1 MVLSRLGRN
10 FTGPPPSAIP
20 SEDKALAS
28 PKVRRLPDELTG
40 GLCHRAAL
48 LREIVGQGRKQL
60 PRVGAHDGQIPRER
74 GQRGAACKQPAE
86 GETCEIKDGPRR
98 YDRRW
103 RQKLPKMP
111 EFVEKG
117 VSKIMEQ
124 KQKKESGF
132 NLLVRG
138 RMDCAVWAGYP
149 LRAEFAL
156 VGERGSA
163 FPEVVETVI
172 RDHVFIG
179 HTARKAPFLC

>member
-1 MVLSRLGRN
+1 MSRAFFSVETRRSH
-10 FTGPPPSAIP
+10 FFFVRWQKKESAIP

-28 PKVRRLPDELTG
+28 PKVRRLADKLTG
-40 GLCHRAAL
+40 GLCHVAAL

-60 PRVGAHDGQIPRER
+60 PRVGARDGQVPRER

-86 GETCEIKDGPRR
+86 GGTCESKDGPRR

-117 VSKIMEQ
+117 VSK
-124 KQKKESGF
+124 
-132 NLLVRG
+132 LPVWD
-138 RMDCAVWAGYP
+138 RMDRAVWAGYP

-163 FPEVVETVI
+163 FSEVVETVI

-179 HTARKAPFLC
+179 HTARKAPFFC